1 MSQIPPQRPRSR
13 RATVPPLAPDLA
25 MVPMQQRAE
34 HPAFIERSLRLAP
47 NHRAF
52 SMANAED
59 DLDVE
64 PRRRRQ
70 GAVPDHSRL
79 LNGLIGVAE
88 IPDVQRAPA
97 TRSPSPV
104 VHAAT
109 ASPEL
114 ALTQGSVQDAGELLS
129 NCGPSMELTPRHH
142 PDHPEAPPPEHQTLY
157 VTAVPSNDDFKKL
170 LHELEDDHHLPYKW
184 PQALVYIAFASVK
197 NGTTTKACL
206 VDEPDRALASS
217 LINTLLSETRGF
229 RETTAQWPA
238 TNISVATSR
247 TPLPLDADEALDS
260 KHGFHQIGTYHQI
273 LAKEAPEHEIPPALD
288 SPVLDALLKEE
299 AVAKGTVCYVLYF
312 FCVSVFKYMRPT
324 VLTDGFQ
331 HDQQPQSHLPLAV
344 QHQLN
349 RPAKTMQR
357 GHLSTSV
364 GHSAPTVVPGAVK
377 TFLQGRFSSTFSAQE
392 ALQHSQFGSTYKNFH
407 LTRAVFEVCDE
418 LNMSWPQRGYP
429 APYIEHDLCVTWEN
443 IVDWLPGAVKR
454 ESFRNWRGNWFT
466 AQEVYALLT
475 RKHRADE
482 TSLTSPQMHAWQDLH
497 HLTQVEPCT
506 EKIVPTDYV
515 LLSQLTTDKFMKKLK
530 RLRGELVPASLHE
543 IIEVDGESDDNSDES
558 WA

>member
-64 PRRRRQ
+64 PRRRR
-70 GAVPDHSRL
+70 
-79 LNGLIGVAE
+79 VAE

-114 ALTQGSVQDAGELLS
+114 ALTQGSVQDA
-129 NCGPSMELTPRHH
+129 
-142 PDHPEAPPPEHQTLY
+142 DHPEAPPPEHQTLY

-170 LHELEDDHHLPYKW
+170 LHELEDDHHLPYEW

-312 FCVSVFKYMRPT
+312 FC
-324 VLTDGFQ
+324 

-349 RPAKTMQR
+349 RPAKTIQR

-497 HLTQVEPCT
+497 HLTQVEPYT